1 MDDKLAITTD
11 HFLGHK
17 LKICQPKTGYRAGV
31 DPVLLAASIP
41 AEANQSVLELG
52 CGVGIAS
59 LCLKTR
65 VRNVKVTG
73 VEIQEKYAK
82 IARLNSQFNNL
93 QLEILNCDIANLPI
107 KEKNQVF
114 DHVVLNPPFN
124 TDLKD
129 YEAVNIEKRLSK
141 IENKPN
147 LSGWLDIAISRCKPR
162 GELVLIHRAERLPE
176 ILNSLSSRVGD
187 IKVLPLASFKN
198 QKAKRILIKGCKGSN
213 GPLVLLPP
221 LIMHKKVGSF
231 RFETYYSK
239 KMEKV
244 LRKGKALNF

>member
-1 MDDKLAITTD
+1 MNKKEELTKDQ
-11 HFLGHK
+11 FLGGK
-17 LKICQPKTGYRAGV
+17 LTLYQPRSGYRTNI
-31 DPVLLAASIP
+31 DSVLLASAIK
-41 AEANQSVLELG
+41 AKAGQSVLELG
-52 CGVGIAS
+52 CGIGAVV
-59 LCLKTR
+59 LCLMTR
-65 VRNVKVTG
+65 ITGLKVTG

-198 QKAKRILIKGCKGSN
+198 QKAKRILIKGCKGSK

-239 KMEKV
+239 KIEKV
-244 LRKGKALNF
+244 LRKGKDLNF